1 MECKTLV
8 RFYQDVIQSR
18 AGHQSVSSHAYI
30 SVDLTNEKGV
40 LEVDEL
46 RTPRTRKTLPI
57 AL

>member
-18 AGHQSVSSHAYI
+18 PRHQSVSSHAYI

-46 RTPRTRKTLPI
+46 PMSRNRKTLPI
-57 AL
+57 GL